1 MCVSRVVPRRA
12 KRIERGVQPGLHSAY
27 VLEFLESVACDS
39 PRLVANRSRYTIVG
53 HGVSNIVYLVSHS
66 GGVRPVYAMVGCGW
80 KSAGRE
86 PMLSGVMRDVV
97 TVVSVTR

>member
-1 MCVSRVVPRRA
+1 MRVSRVMPRSA
-12 KRIERGVQPGLHSAY
+12 KRIERGVPPGLHSAY
-27 VLEFLESVACDS
+27 VLECLESVICDP
-39 PRLVANRSRYTIVG
+39 PRLVANRSRYIIAWRSALNLMYFESQCFAVG
-53 HGVSNIVYLVSHS
+53 
-66 GGVRPVYAMVGCGW
+66 PVYAMVGCGW